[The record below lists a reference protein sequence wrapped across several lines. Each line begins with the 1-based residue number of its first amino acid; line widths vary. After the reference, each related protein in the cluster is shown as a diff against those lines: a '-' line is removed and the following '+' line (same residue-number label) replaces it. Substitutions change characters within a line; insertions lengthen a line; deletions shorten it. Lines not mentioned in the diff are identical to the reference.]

1 MPWTFVLRRFMAVV
15 PTFLLVSILI
25 FTLVRLLPGD
35 PAQLMLGEAANA
47 ENVAA
52 LRAKLGLDQPF
63 PVQYVRWFG
72 NALQLDFGQ
81 SNTGVTVGKLLSQK
95 LPITLELTLISIS
108 IAVVFSFFA
117 GILSAMYPD
126 GLLDRVITV
135 ISITGICLPTF
146 FTGILLIYGFS
157 VRLSWFPSSGYVSF
171 GDDPIANLRL
181 MFLPAITL
189 GFYSAAVLTRYLRT
203 SMLEAFDQDFVRTG
217 RSKGVGRLSLTFK
230 HVLRNAIIPV
240 VTVLGLQIG
249 LLIGGAIITEQ
260 VFSLPGIGNLLV
272 VAVLNRDLATIQGIA
287 LVTAI
292 AVFVVNFLVD
302 VAYAFIDPRIRF

>member
-1 MPWTFVLRRFMAVV
+1 MPWTFVLRRFIAVV

-35 PAQLMLGEAANA
+35 PAQLMLGEAANPQ
-47 ENVAA
+47 NVAE
-52 LRAKLGLDQPF
+52 LRTKLGLDQPF
-63 PVQYVRWFG
+63 PVQYAKWFG
-72 NALQLDFGQ
+72 YALRLDFGQ
-81 SNTGVTVGKLLSQK
+81 SNTGVTVNRLLSQK
-95 LPITLELTLISIS
+95 LPITLELTLVAIV

-117 GILSAMYPD
+117 GILSSLYPNTWV
-126 GLLDRVITV
+126 DRTITV

-157 VRLSWFPSSGYVSF
+157 IRLRWLPSSGF
-171 GDDPIANLRL
+171 IGLADDPLANLRL
-181 MFLPAITL
+181 MLLPGITL

-203 SMLEAFDQDFVRTG
+203 SMLEVFDQDFIRTG
-217 RSKGVGRLSLTFK
+217 RSKGVGRWSLTFK

-260 VFSLPGIGNLLV
+260 VFSIPGIGNMLV
-272 VAVLNRDLATIQGIA
+272 VAVFNRDLATIQGIA
-287 LVTAI
+287 LVTAVS
-292 AVFVVNFLVD
+292 VFVVNFFVD

>member
-1 MPWTFVLRRFMAVV
+1 MPWTFALRRLVAVI

-52 LRAKLGLDQPF
+52 LRAELGLDQPIL
-63 PVQYVRWFG
+63 VQYAKWFG
-72 NALQLDFGQ
+72 SALRFDFGQ
-81 SNTGVTVGKLLSQK
+81 SNSGVTVSRLLAQK
-95 LPITLELTLISIS
+95 LPITLELTALAIS

-117 GILSAMYPD
+117 GILSSLYPD
-126 GLLDRVITV
+126 RWIDRVITI

-146 FTGILLIYGFS
+146 FTGILLIYGFTI
-157 VRLSWFPSSGYVSF
+157 RLDWFPSSGFVSF
-171 GDDPIANLRL
+171 RQDPVANLRL

-203 SMLEAFDQDFVRTG
+203 SMLEVFDQDFIRTG
-217 RSKGVGRLSLTFK
+217 RSKGVDRLTLTFK

-249 LLIGGAIITEQ
+249 VLIGGAIITEQ
-260 VFSLPGIGNLLV
+260 VFSIPGIGNMLV

-287 LVTAI
+287 LITAI
-292 AVFVVNFLVD
+292 AVFAVNFLVD

>member
-1 MPWTFVLRRFMAVV
+1 MPWTFIVRRFVAVV

-47 ENVAA
+47 QNVAA
-52 LRAKLGLDQPF
+52 LRAKLGFDQPF
-63 PVQYVRWFG
+63 PVQYAKWFG
-72 NALQLDFGQ
+72 NALRLDFGQ
-81 SNTGVTVGKLLSQK
+81 SNTGVTVGRLLSQK
-95 LPITLELTLISIS
+95 LPITLELTVISIL

-117 GILSAMYPD
+117 GILSSLYPNTWV
-126 GLLDRVITV
+126 DRTITV

-146 FTGILLIYGFS
+146 FTGILLIYAFS
-157 VRLSWFPSSGYVSF
+157 IRLRWFPSSGF
-171 GDDPIANLRL
+171 IGLGDDPVANVRL
-181 MFLPAITL
+181 MLLPAVTL

-217 RSKGVGRLSLTFK
+217 RSKGVGRLALTFK

-260 VFSLPGIGNLLV
+260 VFSIPGIGNMLV

-292 AVFVVNFLVD
+292 AVFVVNFFVD